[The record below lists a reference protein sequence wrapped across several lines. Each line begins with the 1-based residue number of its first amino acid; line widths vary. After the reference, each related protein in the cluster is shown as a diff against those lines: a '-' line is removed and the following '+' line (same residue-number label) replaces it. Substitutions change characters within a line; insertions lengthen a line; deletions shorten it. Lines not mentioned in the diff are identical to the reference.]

1 MSDCC
6 SCCVQVVLFLYQLE
20 LDAQL
25 QRMLTYENFD
35 SANSIRK
42 ERERIERFTGQLQVR
57 QPVPQAKAPSTC
69 HVSTSQQASVPI
81 YISFS

>member
-1 MSDCC
+1 M
-6 SCCVQVVLFLYQLE
+6 LFLYQLE

-57 QPVPQAKAPSTC
+57 QPVLGQGT
-69 HVSTSQQASVPI
+69 
-81 YISFS
+81 ISLPRKHPT